1 MKILTKGK
9 YYGSPNS
16 EVSFNGVLL
25 SQYTYTGNKT
35 DWHYHENPYFM
46 YVLQGNMKDSNA
58 RVQTLC
64 PSGSLMFNNWQEPHY
79 GSKHSDK
86 ASGFHLEFEVDWLKK
101 NGIPLHLLEGSQLI
115 ENPQLHV
122 LFAKLY
128 REFLLSDDYSEV
140 SVEVLLLQICETLS
154 NQKEINT
161 LNNPIWVDGLKELL
175 HYDTSSLSLDYLS
188 SELNIH
194 PAHISRAASKYL
206 SMSLGEY
213 IRQQKIKK
221 AIPLLL
227 DPSNSLTAIT
237 YHLGFSDQSH
247 FTRTFK
253 TYLNRTPGEFRRQ
266 LV

>member
-1 MKILTKGK
+1 
-9 YYGSPNS
+9 
-16 EVSFNGVLL
+16 
-25 SQYTYTGNKT
+25 
-35 DWHYHENPYFM
+35 M
-46 YVLQGNMKDSNA
+46 YVLQGNMKDSNT

-115 ENPQLHV
+115 ENPHLHV
-122 LFAKLY
+122 LFARLY

-140 SVEVLLLQICETLS
+140 SVEVLLLQICEALG

-161 LNNPIWVDGLKELL
+161 QDNPIWVDGLKELL
-175 HYDTSSLSLDYLS
+175 HYDSSSLSLDYLS

-194 PAHISRAASKYL
+194 PVHISRAASKYL

-237 YHLGFSDQSH
+237 YLLGFSDQSH

-253 TYLNRTPGEFRRQ
+253 TYMNNTPSAFRKQ
-266 LV
+266 MI

>member
-1 MKILTKGK
+1 
-9 YYGSPNS
+9 
-16 EVSFNGVLL
+16 
-25 SQYTYTGNKT
+25 
-35 DWHYHENPYFM
+35 M
-46 YVLQGNMKDSNA
+46 YVLQGHMKDCNT

-79 GSKHSDK
+79 GSKHSDN

-101 NGIPLHLLEGSQLI
+101 NGIPMQLLEGSQRI

-128 REFLLSDDYSEV
+128 REFLLSDDYSDV
-140 SVEVLLLQICETLS
+140 SVEVLLLQICEALS

-161 LNNPIWVDGLKELL
+161 LNHPIWVDGLKELL

-188 SELNIH
+188 TELNIH
-194 PAHISRAASKYL
+194 PVHISRAASKYL

-237 YHLGFSDQSH
+237 YQLGFSDQSH

-253 TYLNRTPGEFRRQ
+253 AYMTKTPSAFRKQ
-266 LV
+266 MM